1 MNKLQ
6 EELAELM
13 PPAGIEEMSGEE
25 IVGSI
30 AMDMYRAEFATI
42 RERVSELPVVLRDI
56 MLIIDLDTELTMNGL
71 TGYLEN
77 ASGKHLR
84 EVIEALIRSGNETD
98 AMILQK
104 VEQLLKEQGITPEQ
118 LRENVERLS
127 EHDISTSLQ
136 THGTQ
141 IHELLQRV
149 EQEVQ
154 QLSFQADNEEV
165 FDLLYQYV
173 DEHKDKLK
181 QQLEQFLVL

>member
-25 IVGSI
+25 IVGSV
-30 AMDMYRAEFATI
+30 AMDMYRAEFSTI
-42 RERVSELPVVLRDI
+42 REHVSELPVVMRDM
-56 MLIIDLDTELTMNGL
+56 MLIIDLDTELSMNGL

-77 ASGKHLR
+77 SSGQHLK
-84 EVIEALIRSGNETD
+84 EVTEALIRSGNETD

-104 VEQLLKEQGITPEQ
+104 VEQLLAEQSVTVGQ

-127 EHDISTSLQ
+127 EHDITTSLQ
-136 THGTQ
+136 THGAQ
-141 IHELLQRV
+141 IHELLQQV
-149 EQEVQ
+149 EQEGQ
-154 QLSFQADNEEV
+154 HLSFKADNEEN

-173 DEHKDKLK
+173 DEHKNELK